1 MTSLNFVCK
10 RFDELTG
17 KELYELLKA
26 RSAIFVVEQNC
37 PYLDMDDVDYES
49 IHMFYEEEGKVLAYC
64 RTFVAEC
71 GVVKI
76 GRVLSAEHGKGLGGR
91 ILKTAIEQVKK
102 IYNPQKI
109 SIGAQCYAK
118 GYYEREGFKQCSE
131 QYLEDG
137 IPHIMMELI
146 L

>member
-1 MTSLNFVCK
+1 MNFVCK

-71 GVVKI
+71 GGVKI
-76 GRVLSAEHGKGLGGR
+76 GRVLSAEHGKGLEGCK
-91 ILKTAIEQVKK
+91 LKKNYIS
-102 IYNPQKI
+102 IYN
-109 SIGAQCYAK
+109 G
-118 GYYEREGFKQCSE
+118 
-131 QYLEDG
+131 
-137 IPHIMMELI
+137 
-146 L
+146 